1 VKVLVTAASRHG
13 ATTAIAQVIADALT
27 EARIDTVVVAP
38 DKVRSLAGYDAV
50 VIGSG
55 IYVGKWL
62 DSAREFIERE
72 AAALVTR
79 PVWLFSSGPVGDP
92 PVPATEPDVA
102 ALIEAT
108 GARDHRVIPGKL
120 DRSQLGFGEKAVT
133 KLVRAAEGDFR
144 PWSEVRS
151 WAGEIARALQADP
164 GGSGSTAQPLQGPDQ
179 KPRFSA

>member
-1 VKVLVTAASRHG
+1 VKVLVTAASKHG
-13 ATTAIAQVIADALT
+13 STAAMAEAIASELT
-27 EARIDTVVVAP
+27 AAGIDTDVVAA
-38 DKVRSLAGYDAV
+38 DKVGSVAAYDAV

-62 DSAREFIERE
+62 DSARGLIERE
-72 AAALVTR
+72 AVTLATR

-92 PVPATEPDVA
+92 PVPATDPDVA

-108 GARDHRVIPGKL
+108 GAREHRVIPGKL

-144 PWSEVRS
+144 PWPEIRS

-164 GGSGSTAQPLQGPDQ
+164 GGSDTTAQRPRRPDQ

>member
-13 ATTAIAQVIADALT
+13 ATSAIAQAIAHELS

-38 DKVRSLAGYDAV
+38 DKVRSLDGYDAV

-55 IYVGKWL
+55 IYIGKWL
-62 DSAREFIERE
+62 DSAREFVERE
-72 AAALVTR
+72 AAALAAR

-102 ALIEAT
+102 ALIETT
-108 GARDHRVIPGKL
+108 GAREHRVIPGRL

-144 PWSEVRS
+144 PWSEIEA
-151 WAGEIARALQADP
+151 WAGQIAQALLGEAAP
-164 GGSGSTAQPLQGPDQ
+164 VA
-179 KPRFSA
+179 